1 MNNILF
7 TPIPIEDLKEVFRDC
22 IRAELQTGIP
32 TASVEVDE
40 FITEK
45 EARQLLRVSKV
56 TLKKWRDTNKIPF
69 YRYGSRIR
77 YKKNELLNG
86 LSQDKKKA
94 RRASAL

>member
-1 MNNILF
+1 MNQVLL
-7 TPIPIEDLKEVFRDC
+7 TSIPVEDLKEVFRDC
-22 IRAELQTGIP
+22 IRAELQTGIQSAP
-32 TASVEVDE
+32 VEVDE

-77 YKKNELLNG
+77 YKKYELLNG
-86 LSQDKKKA
+86 LSHDKKKA